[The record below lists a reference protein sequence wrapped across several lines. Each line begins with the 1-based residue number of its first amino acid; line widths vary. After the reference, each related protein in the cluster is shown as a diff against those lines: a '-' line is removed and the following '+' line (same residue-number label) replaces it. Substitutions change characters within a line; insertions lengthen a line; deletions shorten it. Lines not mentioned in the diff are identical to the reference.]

1 MSSAA
6 AEIFLE
12 YHRVGETSSGALYTK
27 QGDRELDRA
36 PFKELPFDKMLYELA
51 RCIGM
56 HPGARVLFIRSDRPT
71 AMPYELD
78 QCTVDLL
85 RADPVAAV
93 RALSY
98 PGSPST
104 LVLRSQQERVPT
116 VPVLRTGF
124 DLLAETFGTR
134 VYTRQLNGDAECP
147 GCGYWSPLGGH
158 VFRCTK
164 RCQIEIAAVPE
175 GNWVGFDVTDLLA
188 SQLPQFYLPRAWNT
202 RSWIVRDDL
211 ERRYRDF
218 ITAKEEAIC
227 STTQATT

>member
-1 MSSAA
+1 MSLAP

-12 YHRVGETSSGALYTK
+12 YRRVGETSSGELYTK
-27 QGDRELDRA
+27 LGDRELDRSA
-36 PFKELPFDKMLYELA
+36 FEELPFDKMLYELA
-51 RCIGM
+51 RRIAL
-56 HPGARVLFIRSDRPT
+56 HPDARVLFVRSDRLR

-104 LVLRSQQERVPT
+104 LVLRSRQERVPM

-124 DLLAETFGTR
+124 NLLAETFGPR
-134 VYTRQLNGDAECP
+134 VYARRLNGDAECP

-164 RCQIEIAAVPE
+164 RCQIEIPVVVE
-175 GNWVGFDVTDLLA
+175 GNWLGVDVTDLLA
-188 SQLPQFYLPRAWNT
+188 TSLPHFYLPRAWNP
-202 RSWIVRDDL
+202 RPVIQRHEL
-211 ERRYRDF
+211 ERLYKDF
-218 ITAKEEAIC
+218 ISEKEKVTC
-227 STTQATT
+227 SMTATT